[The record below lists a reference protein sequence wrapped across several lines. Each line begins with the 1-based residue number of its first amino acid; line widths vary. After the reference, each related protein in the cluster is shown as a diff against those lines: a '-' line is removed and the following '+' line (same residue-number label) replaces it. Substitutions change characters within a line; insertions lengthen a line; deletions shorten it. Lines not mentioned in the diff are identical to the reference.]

1 MGSVLIYIIYLF
13 KIIIMKKLILLTT
26 LLLAFACSKD
36 DESGETFLD
45 KYDGTS
51 WRIDDSE
58 ILTLIDGTYFYNFVN
73 TYDDVPYCNKLKE
86 GVQTIN
92 GEQLEVT
99 ITKNEPDE
107 MILEIKLG
115 GVLVQRSSLTGNGE
129 TLTDRAT
136 YFDEDGSSSD
146 ETYTWTR
153 TNASYSDY
161 CN

>member
-1 MGSVLIYIIYLF
+1 
-13 KIIIMKKLILLTT
+13 MKKLILLTT

-92 GEQLEVT
+92 GEQLKVT

-129 TLTDRAT
+129 TMTDRAT

-153 TNASYSDY
+153 TNALYSDY

>member
-1 MGSVLIYIIYLF
+1 
-13 KIIIMKKLILLTT
+13 MKKLILLTT

-36 DESGETFLD
+36 NESGETFLD

-115 GVLVQRSSLTGNGE
+115 GVLIQRSSLTGNGE
-129 TLTDRAT
+129 TMTDRAT

-153 TNASYSDY
+153 TNALYSDY

>member
-1 MGSVLIYIIYLF
+1 
-13 KIIIMKKLILLTT
+13 MKKLILLTT

-107 MILEIKLG
+107 MILEIILG

-129 TLTDRAT
+129 TMTDRAT
-136 YFDEDGSSSD
+136 YFDDDGSSSD

-153 TNASYSDY
+153 TNALYSDY

>member
-1 MGSVLIYIIYLF
+1 
-13 KIIIMKKLILLTT
+13 MKKLILLTT
-26 LLLAFACSKD
+26 LLLAFACSRD

-129 TLTDRAT
+129 TMTDRAT

-153 TNASYSDY
+153 TNALYSDY

>member
-1 MGSVLIYIIYLF
+1 
-13 KIIIMKKLILLTT
+13 MKKLILLTT

-92 GEQLEVT
+92 GEQLEFT

-129 TLTDRAT
+129 TMTDRAT

-153 TNASYSDY
+153 TNALYSDY

>member
-1 MGSVLIYIIYLF
+1 
-13 KIIIMKKLILLTT
+13 MKKLILLTT

-153 TNASYSDY
+153 TNALYSDY

>member
-1 MGSVLIYIIYLF
+1 
-13 KIIIMKKLILLTT
+13 MKKLILLTT

-36 DESGETFLD
+36 DESGETFLE

-51 WRIDDSE
+51 WRDDDTE
-58 ILTLIDGTYFYNFVN
+58 ILTLIDGTYFYNFVD

-86 GVQTIN
+86 GVQTID

-107 MILEIKLG
+107 MIVEIKFG
-115 GVLVQRSSLTGNGE
+115 GVLGQRSSLTGNGE

-136 YFDEDGSSSD
+136 YFYSDGSSED
-146 ETYTWTR
+146 ETYTWTK
-153 TNASYSDY
+153 TSASYSDY
-161 CN
+161 CD

>member
-1 MGSVLIYIIYLF
+1 
-13 KIIIMKKLILLTT
+13 MKKLILLTT

-129 TLTDRAT
+129 TMTDRAT

-146 ETYTWTR
+146 QTYTWTR
-153 TNASYSDY
+153 TNALYSDY

>member
-1 MGSVLIYIIYLF
+1 
-13 KIIIMKKLILLTT
+13 MKRLILLTT

-129 TLTDRAT
+129 TMTDRAT
-136 YFDEDGSSSD
+136 YFDDDGSSSD

-153 TNASYSDY
+153 TNALYSDY

>member
-1 MGSVLIYIIYLF
+1 MS
-13 KIIIMKKLILLTT
+13 KKLFFLTA
-26 LLLAFACSKD
+26 LFLAFACSKD
-36 DESGETFLD
+36 ESGETFLK

-51 WRIDDSE
+51 WRINDSE
-58 ILTLIDGTYFYNFVN
+58 ILTLIDGTYFYNFVF
-73 TYDDVPYCNKLKE
+73 TSGDVPYCNKLKE
-86 GVQTIN
+86 GVQTKN

-107 MILEIKLG
+107 MIWENKLG
-115 GVLVQRSSLTGNGE
+115 GALVQRSSLTGNGE

-146 ETYTWTR
+146 ETYTYTK

>member
-1 MGSVLIYIIYLF
+1 
-13 KIIIMKKLILLTT
+13 MKKLLLLTT
-26 LLLAFACSKD
+26 LFLAFSCSKD
-36 DESGETFLD
+36 DESGETFLK

-51 WRIDDSE
+51 WRINDSE
-58 ILTLIDGTYFYNFVN
+58 ILTLIDGTYFYNFVF
-73 TYDDVPYCNKLKE
+73 TSFDVPYCNKLKE
-86 GVQTIN
+86 GVQTID

-129 TLTDRAT
+129 TMTDRAT

-153 TNASYSDY
+153 TNALYSDY

>member
-1 MGSVLIYIIYLF
+1 
-13 KIIIMKKLILLTT
+13 MKKLILLTT

-107 MILEIKLG
+107 MILEIILG

-129 TLTDRAT
+129 TMTDRAT

-153 TNASYSDY
+153 TNALYSDY

>member
-1 MGSVLIYIIYLF
+1 
-13 KIIIMKKLILLTT
+13 MKKLILLTT

-129 TLTDRAT
+129 TMTDRAT
-136 YFDEDGSSSD
+136 YFDDDGSSSD

-153 TNASYSDY
+153 TNALYSDY

>member
-1 MGSVLIYIIYLF
+1 MGSVLNYFYISP
-13 KIIIMKKLILLTT
+13 MKKLLLLTT
-26 LLLAFACSKD
+26 IFLAFACSKD
-36 DESGETFLD
+36 DESGQTFLK

-51 WRIDDSE
+51 WRIDANDSE

-92 GEQLEVT
+92 GGQLEVT
-99 ITKNEPDE
+99 IKKNEPDE
-107 MILEIKLG
+107 MIWELKIG
-115 GVLVQRSSLTGNGE
+115 GVVRSRNRLSVDGE
-129 TLTDRAT
+129 TLTDRGT
-136 YFDEDGSSSD
+136 FFDEDGSSSD
-146 ETYTWTR
+146 ETYTWTK

>member
-1 MGSVLIYIIYLF
+1 
-13 KIIIMKKLILLTT
+13 MKKLILLTT

-129 TLTDRAT
+129 TMTDRAT

>member
-1 MGSVLIYIIYLF
+1 
-13 KIIIMKKLILLTT
+13 MKKLIILTT

-92 GEQLEVT
+92 GEQLKVT

-129 TLTDRAT
+129 TMTDRAT

-153 TNASYSDY
+153 TNALYSDY

>member
-1 MGSVLIYIIYLF
+1 
-13 KIIIMKKLILLTT
+13 MKKLILLTT

-58 ILTLIDGTYFYNFVN
+58 ILTLIDGTYFYNFVF
-73 TYDDVPYCNKLKE
+73 TSFDVPYCNKLKE
-86 GVQTIN
+86 GVQTID

-115 GVLVQRSSLTGNGE
+115 GVLVQRSSITGNDE

-136 YFDEDGSSSD
+136 FFDEDGSSSD
-146 ETYTWTR
+146 ETYTYTK

>member
-1 MGSVLIYIIYLF
+1 MF

-129 TLTDRAT
+129 TMTDRAT

-153 TNASYSDY
+153 TNALYSDY

>member
-1 MGSVLIYIIYLF
+1 
-13 KIIIMKKLILLTT
+13 MKRLILLTT

-129 TLTDRAT
+129 TMTDRAT

-153 TNASYSDY
+153 TNALYSDY

>member
-1 MGSVLIYIIYLF
+1 
-13 KIIIMKKLILLTT
+13 MKKLILLTT

>member
-1 MGSVLIYIIYLF
+1 
-13 KIIIMKKLILLTT
+13 MKKLILLTT

-129 TLTDRAT
+129 TMTDRAT

-153 TNASYSDY
+153 TNALYSDY

>member
-1 MGSVLIYIIYLF
+1 
-13 KIIIMKKLILLTT
+13 MKKLILLTT

-58 ILTLIDGTYFYNFVN
+58 ILTLTDGTYFYNFVN

-115 GVLVQRSSLTGNGE
+115 GVLVQRSSITGNDE

-136 YFDEDGSSSD
+136 FFDEDGSSSD
-146 ETYTWTR
+146 ETYTYTK